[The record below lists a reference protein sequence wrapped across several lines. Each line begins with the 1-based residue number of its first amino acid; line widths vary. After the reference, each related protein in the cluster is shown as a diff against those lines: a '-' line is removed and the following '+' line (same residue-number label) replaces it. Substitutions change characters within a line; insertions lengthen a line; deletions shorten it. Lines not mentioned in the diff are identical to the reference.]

1 MSIQVDLER
10 LEAQAAEQG
19 TSAYVMTVSPDDR
32 PHVVRAPVTWTPG
45 GFVAEVGTRTAANAM
60 RRGAAS
66 LLFPVRSD
74 DDYSLIV
81 DGTAVVEP
89 IAEGYRLLIG
99 PACAVL
105 HRPVPAGATVESAC
119 GSDCIPL
126 VPVARLG

>member
-19 TSAYVMTVSPDDR
+19 TSAYVMTVSPTTGR
-32 PHVVRAPVTWTPG
+32 TSFAPVTWTPG

-81 DGTAVVEP
+81 DGTAVVSRSRK
-89 IAEGYRLLIG
+89 AT
-99 PACAVL
+99 AC
-105 HRPVPAGATVESAC
+105 
-119 GSDCIPL
+119 
-126 VPVARLG
+126 